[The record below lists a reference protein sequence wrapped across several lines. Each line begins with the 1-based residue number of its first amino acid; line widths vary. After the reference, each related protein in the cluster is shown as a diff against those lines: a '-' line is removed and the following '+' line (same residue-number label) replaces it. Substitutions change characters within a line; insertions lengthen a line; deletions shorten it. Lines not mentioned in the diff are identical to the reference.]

1 MGFAGQVFAARVAV
15 GLAMP
20 SPKAFS
26 QAGALIGGFASK
38 MYGKLN
44 QQNVEAGNRQV
55 KSSEAA
61 LGKSRQ
67 ALANHSA
74 NQQKFMD
81 SSAKQAIASMRQ
93 AYKGL
98 GKASAESAGAMG
110 KLKSSAAI
118 GSKTKIKLFK
128 NVSSDMAD
136 AKSYEQMMKNF
147 VKLRKDERREI
158 ILGFEAEQLA
168 LKAQINTTA
177 KKDKLGDEA
186 VQIIKDEIAVLD
198 EQRQHF
204 NQFHKERMNADDKY
218 NSEHS
223 KLADDVKKDEK
234 KMNEARKKA
243 TQTMEAQAAV
253 QKRIH
258 AGIQQ
263 TAYTMKTNFS
273 DAVRESISLLTAF
286 YYKLNQNT
294 QELINF
300 ERELLNANS
309 VFRVTNEELFAV
321 GDQVVQFG
329 QQFGLEMQNGAT
341 GLYQLASAG
350 LTAAE
355 SMEVLNETL
364 KLSMAVQGDHNT
376 ISKLVTQTLFGFE
389 MEMNQSAEVTDKF
402 AYAIQKSLIEYQDLA
417 SAVKFALPFFTSTGQ
432 SIDQLLGALQ
442 ILTNRA
448 LEAGIAGR
456 GLRQGVAELAES
468 IGDAS
473 ANFKQ
478 MGVEVV
484 DNQGNMLQLTEIAAN
499 FSRVLDDGVIN
510 DTELLTTLIQ
520 DLNVRGATAF
530 VHLVQ
535 SSEEFTEAVEATA
548 NAGGELD
555 EMIKI
560 QNQSIMAQIQ
570 ILQNNVTMMFLY
582 NDAAYEGTRFLNA
595 FHEAVVTTVESLQ
608 DLIVTEKNGIYTLTE
623 FGFAMQ
629 EMAINAIKEFKGIL
643 DDVIPIIKGFV
654 SVLALGFKLFQV
666 YLIPVKLI
674 IKALE
679 TMGPALT
686 KVVIGLHLLT
696 RILPITKA
704 LTLAAGVANIMYA
717 KTTYEKVKANIADK
731 AATDTYIASGIAY
744 LTLAKITNI
753 ETYKTIAL
761 KLRAM
766 LIDKWYTGFW
776 WPTQIGYRIGD
787 NRNLIIGNA
796 LALKEFLIKKAT
808 AAIDFIS
815 IKYKVL
821 MIYLGGTT
829 IKQKIMIISVELK
842 YFIQSRAA
850 YALDLARNSLALV
863 SLALGAKTLELS
875 RTNGVMIGKETIMK
889 IGQQI
894 TDMRGFLIDL
904 KVAMGKKLVLF
915 WQKATTLQT
924 YKDIAAKLM
933 DIIVTMAYSTVTFIA
948 AAATTALSVALL
960 FNPIGLI
967 VIGFVAAVVAIA
979 IFAVKINE
987 QIGLWD
993 MMMLS
998 IKHLFGMI
1006 KWGAGIW
1013 LDLFKRVGVAVYNIL
1028 EGPLFKL
1035 GLFFSH
1041 LFKMLAYY
1049 AMYIGGLLMDKLV
1062 TPIVNGFKFLGG
1074 IIADFVI
1081 KPILNIFGRVKELI
1095 EGMKNP
1101 LFTLKDII
1109 FDYLVNPIMRL
1120 IDGIKDA
1127 VALAA
1132 SLDPRANGG
1141 YVQPM
1146 ANGGSAG
1153 RKPYLV
1159 GERGPEIF
1167 MPSSSG
1173 KIVPNKD
1180 LNTKRVHNMLQ
1191 TAFES
1196 DSDVDKAAGLIQANS
1211 MQVAELIVK
1220 EAKLGKSRIGIDS
1233 FAGGI

>member
-26 QAGALIGGFASK
+26 QAGALIGGFASN
-38 MYGKLN
+38 MYARLN
-44 QQNVEAGNRQV
+44 KDSVNASKRNLNTTTASL
-55 KSSEAA
+55 K
-61 LGKSRQ
+61 KSREM
-67 ALANHSA
+67 LAQHGA
-74 NQQKFMD
+74 NQGQFLDK
-81 SSAKQAIASMRQ
+81 SATKAIQRLRG

-98 GKASAESAGAMG
+98 GKSAMSSASAMKAF
-110 KLKSSAAI
+110 K
-118 GSKTKIKLFK
+118 GSMAKGSIKTKMFA
-128 NVSSDMAD
+128 NVSKDMNK
-136 AKSYEQMMKNF
+136 AKDYAQMMKNF
-147 VKLRKDERREI
+147 TKLKKEQRNEI
-158 ILGFEAEQLA
+158 IAGFQADAKALA
-168 LKAQINTTA
+168 ATINTSA
-177 KKDKLGDEA
+177 KREKLGKDG
-186 VQIIKDEIAVLD
+186 VQLIKDEIAITKDKIKEFQHYDKARTNADSTYNKQQKKLNNNVLKG
-198 EQRQHF
+198 EKLQQKSKRELLAVQQRQLEM
-204 NQFHKERMNADDKY
+204 Q
-218 NSEHS
+218 
-223 KLADDVKKDEK
+223 KKI
-234 KMNEARKKA
+234 
-243 TQTMEAQAAV
+243 TAAS
-253 QKRIH
+253 QKFVFE
-258 AGIQQ
+258 
-263 TAYTMKTNFS
+263 MKSNFTES
-273 DAVRESISLLTAF
+273 LRESVSLLTAF
-286 YYKLNQNT
+286 YYKLSQNT
-294 QELINF
+294 QELISF

-309 VFRVTNEELFAV
+309 VFRVTNDELFSV
-321 GDQVVQFG
+321 GDTVVQFG
-329 QQFGLEMQNGAT
+329 QEFGLSMQNGAT

-350 LTAAE
+350 LTASE
-355 SMEVLNETL
+355 SMEVLTETL

-376 ISKLVTQTLFGFE
+376 ISKLVTQTLFGYD
-389 MEMNQSAEVTDKF
+389 MEMSKAAEVTDKF
-402 AYAIQKSLIEYQDLA
+402 AFAIQKSLIEYQDLS

-643 DDVIPIIKGFV
+643 DNVIPIIKGFV
-654 SVLALGFKLFQV
+654 SVLTLGFKLFQV

-696 RILPITKA
+696 RILPITKV

-717 KTTYEKVKANIADK
+717 KTTYEKIKANIADK
-731 AATDTYIASGIAY
+731 AATDTYIASGLAY
-744 LTLAKITNI
+744 LILAKITNI

-796 LALKEFLIKKAT
+796 LALKEFLIKQKN

-815 IKYKVL
+815 IKYKAL
-821 MIYLGGTT
+821 MIYLRGTT
-829 IKQKIMIISVELK
+829 IKQKIMLIAVELK

-850 YALDLARNSLALV
+850 YTLDLAKNSLALV
-863 SLALGAKTLELS
+863 SLALGAKTLALS
-875 RTNGVMIGKETIMK
+875 RTNNYMIGKETILK

-894 TDMRGFLIDL
+894 TNMKGFLIDL

-1062 TPIVNGFKFLGG
+1062 TPIVNGFKFLGSV
-1074 IIADFVI
+1074 IADFVI
-1081 KPILNIFGRVKELI
+1081 KPILNIFGRIKELI

-1109 FDYLVNPIMRL
+1109 FDYLVNPIMRV

-1132 SLDPRANGG
+1132 GLNPLANGG

-1167 MPSSSG
+1167 MPTSSG